1 MYGEVD
7 PETLAERITVELE
20 KCSHR
25 GVTCIH
31 DIVVTKEEV
40 QAYQLLA
47 RAGRLPVRVHML
59 MRVIESNFNKH
70 SLYDLGLVH
79 GLGSAWLQIGGIKM
93 SIDGGFTGKNAAFSE
108 PIAGDEDHHE
118 GLIRIKQ
125 EELDETVEL
134 YHRLDMRICTH
145 AIGDITMGMILDT
158 YEKSLTKWPRQD
170 LGTASST
177 WATG

>member
-1 MYGEVD
+1 VVSEVD
-7 PETLAERITVELE
+7 PETLAERIAIELE

-31 DIVVTKEEV
+31 DIVITREEV

-47 RAGRLPVRVHML
+47 RAGRCPVRVHML

-70 SLYDLGLVH
+70 SLRGSGSHARPRLGVAADWRYQD
-79 GLGSAWLQIGGIKM
+79 G
-93 SIDGGFTGKNAAFSE
+93 IDGGFTGKNAAFSE
-108 PIAGDEDHHE
+108 PIAGDDDHHE

-125 EELDETVEL
+125 DELDETVEI
-134 YHRLDMRICTH
+134 YHTLGMRICTH
-145 AIGDITMGMILDT
+145 AIGDIAMDMILEA
-158 YEKSLTKWPRQD
+158 YEKALSKRPRQD
-170 LGTASST
+170 HRHRWNI